1 MSKNIYR
8 QKRKSNYTIVP
19 NEMLNNKNLSWKAK
33 GMLTYLLSLP
43 DKWEVY
49 AAHLRTVSV
58 DGNDSTVSGLHE
70 LMQFKYVWRK
80 PRSGNEPG
88 GWEYL
93 VFDEPQLD
101 DPFRDGNSPSRENPE
116 AGKPASNKET
126 EEEVSKQNKETPI
139 VPNGDTG
146 LLFDTEPSSVPSS
159 PKIANRSAMASRSKA
174 IPENLA
180 VFQTRANRLLGRR
193 DSTKWATNEIKAA
206 TNWLDT
212 TEEEWKLL
220 EDFYANRGKEGYYC
234 RTNMITL
241 LNNWSSEID
250 KARSK
255 QTKHEEESW
264 KPTTI

>member
-1 MSKNIYR
+1 MSKSIFR

-139 VPNGDTG
+139 VPNGDTA
-146 LLFDTEPSSVPSS
+146 LLFDTEPSSVPKPRKVKLVDDSF
-159 PKIANRSAMASRSKA
+159 IAELKKLN
-174 IPENLA
+174 P
-180 VFQTRANRLLGRR
+180 
-193 DSTKWATNEIKAA
+193 TKDVDAEVIAA
-206 TNWLDT
+206 KNWLLAHPPRQFT
-212 TEEEWKLL
+212 KPFFSSWI
-220 EDFYANRGKEGYYC
+220 NRTKA
-234 RTNMITL
+234 T
-241 LNNWSSEID
+241 ID
-250 KARSK
+250 P
-255 QTKHEEESW
+255 EESW